1 MHPYREKPAAAKE
14 PRSPSE
20 ELVLYAALV
29 AIGAIPVIVAL
40 VGAIP
45 WGVDAT
51 LGVLMTA
58 AGLIGLLGLWRLR
71 R

>member
-1 MHPYREKPAAAKE
+1 MHPYRERPAAANE

-40 VGAIP
+40 VGAIT
-45 WGVDAT
+45 WGFDAT
-51 LGVLMTA
+51 LGTLMTA
-58 AGLIGLLGLWRLR
+58 AGLLGLWRHLR
-71 R
+71 

>member
-29 AIGAIPVIVAL
+29 AIGSIPVIVAL
-40 VGAIP
+40 LGAVP
-45 WGVDAT
+45 WGFDAT

-58 AGLIGLLGLWRLR
+58 AGLIGLWRLR

>member
-1 MHPYREKPAAAKE
+1 MHPYRQRPAAAKE
-14 PRSPSE
+14 PRSPNE

-40 VGAIP
+40 AGAIP
-45 WGVDAT
+45 WGFDAT

-58 AGLIGLLGLWRLR
+58 AGVIGLWRLR

>member
-1 MHPYREKPAAAKE
+1 MHPYRQRPTAAKE

-29 AIGAIPVIVAL
+29 AIGSIPVIVAL
-40 VGAIP
+40 VGAIA
-45 WGVDAT
+45 WGFDAT

-58 AGLIGLLGLWRLR
+58 AGVIGLVRLR